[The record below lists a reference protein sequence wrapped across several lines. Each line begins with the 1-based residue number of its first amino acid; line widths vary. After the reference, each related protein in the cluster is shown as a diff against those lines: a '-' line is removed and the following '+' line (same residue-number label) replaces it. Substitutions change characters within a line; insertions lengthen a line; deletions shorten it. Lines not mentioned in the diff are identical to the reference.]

1 MRKGATVVH
10 LSRPG
15 WRLAAVSAA
24 LITGLA
30 SALPGSAAADDRAAP
45 SATPQVIATGLN
57 NARHL
62 RWSNGSLYVAE
73 AGTGGNGPC
82 LPSAEGGN
90 MCLGAT
96 GSITRVW
103 HGRQRRVVTGL
114 PSLAAP
120 SDGHSAIGPSD
131 VRVKGM
137 RYTVAL
143 GLAGDPTRRS
153 ELGRSGRRLATV
165 STGRLGSSRLTVL
178 ADLAAHE
185 ALENPDKKMRDGQR
199 VLDTNPVAL
208 LPRGRSSFVVD
219 AGGNDL
225 LRYQDRDVETRAVFP
240 SVQVPGPGG
249 APFPMDAV
257 PTAAVNGPDRAI
269 YVSQLTGFPFPPN
282 GASIW
287 RVAPGQKPTKYATG
301 LNAVTDLA
309 FGPDGSLY
317 AVQLSATGLGNFGP
331 GSVVRIPRGGGD
343 KHSIV
348 ADGLPAPYGISLH
361 RNSAYV
367 TTHAT
372 EAGKGQ
378 VVKIALPHSS

>member
-1 MRKGATVVH
+1 VVH

-24 LITGLA
+24 LVTGLA
-30 SALPGSAAADDRAAP
+30 GTLPGSAAADDRGAAP
-45 SATPQVIATGLN
+45 SATPQVVATGLN

-82 LPSAEGGN
+82 LPSAEGGD

-96 GSITRVW
+96 GSITRVRD
-103 HGRQRRVVTGL
+103 GRQRRVVTAL
-114 PSLAAP
+114 PSLAAN
-120 SDGHSAIGPSD
+120 DGHSAIGPSD
-131 VRVKGM
+131 VRVQGQ

-153 ELGRSGRRLATV
+153 ELGRAGRRLATV
-165 STGRLGSSRLTVL
+165 STGRLGSARLTVL

-185 ALENPDKKMRDGQR
+185 ALENPDKKVRNGQR

-208 LPRGRSSFVVD
+208 LARGRSSFVVD

-225 LRYQDRDVETRAVFP
+225 LRYRDRDVETRAVFP
-240 SVQVPGPGG
+240 SMQVPGPGG

-282 GASIW
+282 RASIW
-287 RVAPGQKPTKYATG
+287 RVAPGQQPVQYATG

-317 AVQLSATGLGNFGP
+317 AVQLSATGLGNPGP
-331 GSVVRIPRGGGD
+331 GSVVRIPPGGRGE
-343 KHSIV
+343 HTTV
-348 ADGLPAPYGISLH
+348 AAGLPAPYGITLH
-361 RNSAYV
+361 DNAAYV

-372 EAGKGQ
+372 EAGQGQ
-378 VVKIALPHSS
+378 VLKIALAHSS